1 MQTIVN
7 ANVHCARLVVGLY
20 PGQFPFIICKLPPWI
35 QTMTAKFAFLSIVGV
50 HTFRNRLSSLPI
62 KLPEL
67 SMLRWIHV
75 LPNIDALNVPDQQV
89 LVLLLSDSGGFHRR
103 CVVGSNAYGIPLK
116 SYDVEWISWTCP
128 QCVFTI
134 GFCATLS
141 TTTLDL
147 LNAQN
152 YKIMIR
158 ITIMEDLLNKIL
170 FKYEFFDTLNMYC
183 QYTDF
188 YPQWKFKL
196 CDV

>member
-1 MQTIVN
+1 MLTYTVLVVL
-7 ANVHCARLVVGLY
+7 ASLVVGLY

-35 QTMTAKFAFLSIVGV
+35 QTMTAKFAFLSRVGV

-62 KLPEL
+62 TLPEL

-89 LVLLLSDSGGFHRR
+89 LVLLFSGSGGFHRR

-116 SYDVEWISWTCP
+116 TYDVEWISWTSP

-141 TTTLDL
+141 TKTLDL

-158 ITIMEDLLNKIL
+158 ITIMEDLLN
-170 FKYEFFDTLNMYC
+170 
-183 QYTDF
+183 
-188 YPQWKFKL
+188 
-196 CDV
+196 